1 MQKFLVFIV
10 GVTPTGEM
18 SIFISED
25 TGFLLL
31 FHDQVVS
38 KQRMIIN
45 YFDFDFVGDYIFIKG
60 QLLIFH

>member
-1 MQKFLVFIV
+1 MRGIECKKFLVFIV
-10 GVTPTGEM
+10 GVTPIVEM
-18 SIFISED
+18 SILISED

-45 YFDFDFVGDYIFIKG
+45 YFDYD
-60 QLLIFH
+60 L